1 MSRDRTLEDT
11 FFIAFTT
18 RAFATGIPT
27 VLSGTPV
34 VSAYE
39 DAGTTE
45 ITAGITLGAD
55 HDTVAGL
62 NMLTIVATA
71 ANGYEAGKDYNL
83 VITTGTV
90 SSVSVVG
97 EVVGQFSLGLSAAA
111 VDLANGT
118 DGLGAIK
125 ADTAATLI
133 DTAAMQ
139 PLVAKIPLS
148 DGVITWN
155 STALA
160 SVNAECDTAMTDY
173 DGPTNAEMI
182 ARTILAAAYF
192 DPAADTV
199 ANVTL
204 TATTTAVTNR
214 VTANSDQIAGD
225 ATAATNLSKST
236 IGIEPGAAI
245 AGTLSI
251 TQMTTDLTETT
262 DDHYN
267 GRIIVWTTGALK
279 NQATD
284 ITDYAGGTKL
294 LTFTATTEA
303 PIATDE
309 FVII

>member
-27 VLSGTPV
+27 VLSGVPV

-71 ANGYEAGKDYNL
+71 ANGYESGKDYNL

-90 SSVSVVG
+90 GGVTVVG

-111 VDLANGT
+111 VDLANAT

-125 ADTAATLI
+125 ADTAATLT

-155 STALA
+155 STALG
-160 SVNAECDTAMTDY
+160 SINAECDTALTDY
-173 DGPTNAEMI
+173 DGPSNAQFD
-182 ARTILAAAYF
+182 ARTLVAASYF
-192 DPAADTV
+192 DPAADVV
-199 ANVTL
+199 ANVT
-204 TATTTAVTNR
+204 TVATTTTNTDM
-214 VTANSDQIAGD
+214 VAEPTTLLTTQMTEAYAADGVAPTVAQALFIIKQNLEEFAFAGTTKTVKKID
-225 ATAATNLSKST
+225 GSTTAATYTLDDGTDPTSST
-236 IGIEPGAAI
+236 RS
-245 AGTLSI
+245 T
-251 TQMTTDLTETT
+251 
-262 DDHYN
+262 
-267 GRIIVWTTGALK
+267 
-279 NQATD
+279 
-284 ITDYAGGTKL
+284 
-294 LTFTATTEA
+294 
-303 PIATDE
+303 
-309 FVII
+309 